1 MSEGFE
7 LRIEGTDRSPLALAE
22 GQQLIFGRN
31 KRCEVRLEGESKAS
45 RLHCRVW
52 VEGGMVWVEDL
63 GSRNGTFL
71 NGKKIQ
77 QTEKLSDGDEIR
89 IGEYVFEFKVEP
101 QDRRRKT
108 GPRLRDAG
116 AAASAAQA
124 RKAPR
129 TAAALPAF
137 AFYGFLLFLLIGATV
152 TSKLVFVWAYQQVLP
167 G

>member
-1 MSEGFE
+1 MARLFLVSGGERREYSISHPFRMGRQEGADVF
-7 LRIEGTDRSPLALAE
+7 LNDRLLSREHSAIHREALP
-22 GQQLIFGRN
+22 
-31 KRCEVRLEGESKAS
+31 K
-45 RLHCRVW
+45 
-52 VEGGMVWVEDL
+52 GGVKYSVQDL

-77 QTEKLSDGDEIR
+77 RTEKLSDGDKIR
-89 IGEYVFEFKVEP
+89 IGKYIFEFKVEP
-101 QDRRRKT
+101 QDRRRRT
-108 GPRLRDAG
+108 GPR
-116 AAASAAQA
+116 
-124 RKAPR
+124 KALQ

>member
-1 MSEGFE
+1 MARLLLVSGGERRE
-7 LRIEGTDRSPLALAE
+7 YRISHALHIGRRKDADIFLDDRLLSREHTAIYHEALPKGGAE
-22 GQQLIFGRN
+22 YSV
-31 KRCEVRLEGESKAS
+31 K
-45 RLHCRVW
+45 
-52 VEGGMVWVEDL
+52 DL

-77 QTEKLSDGDEIR
+77 QTEKLSDGDKIR

-108 GPRLRDAG
+108 GPR
-116 AAASAAQA
+116 
-124 RKAPR
+124 KAPR

-137 AFYGFLLFLLIGATV
+137 AFYGFLLFLLLGATV
-152 TSKLVFVWAYQQVLP
+152 TSKFVFVWAYQQVLL